1 MPLPEGRRALTDK
14 DMVILLHDM
23 ARTVGQFGA
32 ANLKEEELREI
43 ADRFNELAKA
53 ASEAQHRAVQG

>member
-53 ASEAQHRAVQG
+53 EKNKNE

>member
-1 MPLPEGRRALTDK
+1 MALPEGRRALTDK

-32 ANLKEEELREI
+32 ANLKEDELREI

>member
-32 ANLKEEELREI
+32 ANLKEQELREI